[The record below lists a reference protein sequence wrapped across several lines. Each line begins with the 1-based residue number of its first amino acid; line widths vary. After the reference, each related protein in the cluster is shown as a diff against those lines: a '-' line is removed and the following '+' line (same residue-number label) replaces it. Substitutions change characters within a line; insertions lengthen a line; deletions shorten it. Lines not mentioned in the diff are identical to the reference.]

1 MRVQTAPR
9 RDSVLFDRKN
19 TMASDDDPMTYL
31 HAQREKLALMSQA
44 AEAAS
49 QQQQFASQLGAKMAR
64 LDSMTAD
71 ALNASAITE
80 LTSSEREALQNKS
93 AGMSNAMEKMPQPCS
108 RSELTLCTKCFDC
121 PCACKK

>member
-1 MRVQTAPR
+1 
-9 RDSVLFDRKN
+9 
-19 TMASDDDPMTYL
+19 MASDGDPMAFL
-31 HAQREKLALMSQA
+31 NAQREKLALMAEA

-49 QQQQFASQLGAKMAR
+49 QQQQLASELGAKMAR

-71 ALNASAITE
+71 ALNASVITE

-93 AGMSNAMEKMPQPCS
+93 PRDSANDVSNAMDDMLPPSS
-108 RSELTLCTKCFDC
+108 RSGLTLCTKCFDC